1 MTMPIANTAP
11 RRETPVRKRDF
22 KALKGRLSLEF
33 NYSSQI
39 HEREAVRAW
48 NKFVPVAP
56 DVAYRMLTRDLPR
69 GTAVSFV
76 GLDTDG
82 TGLIKIEKEEKIGG
96 SVRDLF
102 SNSRHFKLE
111 DGKVE
116 SGSVSV
122 AGRRQGHGFGRITMR
137 NQIEFF
143 HACGVKKFEIFAA
156 SENGGYT
163 WARLGFLP
171 SDVDGD
177 LKSGVAR
184 DVRAHLRDLRLVL
197 DKKTVAKVESYL
209 RFRRRTDLWKIAD
222 MDVDLMPLLAP
233 ALADEA
239 GGPFSDKDRKELR
252 SRFGDDFRRAARD
265 GRPLPLGRVLL
276 TGTSWDGV
284 LDLNDR
290 RQMKRVG
297 AYCGGWKY
305 IDMP

>member
-1 MTMPIANTAP
+1 MAKLIANTAP
-11 RRETPVRKRDF
+11 HRDAPVRKRDF

-33 NYSSQI
+33 NYASEM

-48 NKFVPVAP
+48 NKFVPVTP

-69 GTAVSFV
+69 GTMVSFT

-82 TGLIKIEKEEKIGG
+82 TGSLTIEKDEKNGA
-96 SVRDLF
+96 SHRDVF
-102 SNSRHFKLE
+102 SNSRKFKLADE
-111 DGKVE
+111 TVE
-116 SGSVSV
+116 SGSVTV
-122 AGRRQGHGFGRITMR
+122 AGRRQGRGYGRLTMR

-171 SDVDGD
+171 SDVAGD
-177 LKSGVAR
+177 LKTGVAR
-184 DVRAHLRDLRLVL
+184 DVRSQLRDLRPVL
-197 DKKTVAKVESYL
+197 DDKTIGKVENYL

-222 MDVDLMPLLAP
+222 IEIDLMPLLAP
-233 ALADEA
+233 AFNDEA
-239 GGPFSDKDRKELR
+239 TGRFSAEQKDDLR
-252 SRFGDDFRRAARD
+252 SRFGEDFRKAARD

-276 TGTSWDGV
+276 TGTSWDGI

-290 RQMKRVG
+290 KQMKRVG

-305 IDMP
+305 IEMP

>member
-1 MTMPIANTAP
+1 MSKPIVNTAP
-11 RRETPVRKRDF
+11 HRDAPVTKRDF

-39 HEREAVRAW
+39 HERESVRAW
-48 NKFVPVAP
+48 NKFVPLTP

-69 GTAVSFV
+69 GTTVSFEA
-76 GLDTDG
+76 LDTDG
-82 TGLIKIEKEEKIGG
+82 TGFLKIEKEEKSGAN
-96 SVRDLF
+96 VRDLF
-102 SNSRHFKLE
+102 SNSRKFKLG

-122 AGRRQGHGFGRITMR
+122 AGRRQGRGFGRITMR

-171 SDVDGD
+171 SDVAGD
-177 LKSGVAR
+177 LKGGVAR
-184 DVRAHLRDLRLVL
+184 DVRKQLHDLRPVL
-197 DKKTVAKVESYL
+197 DDKTIAKVENCL
-209 RFRRRTDLWKIAD
+209 RFRRRTDLWRIAD
-222 MDVDLMPLLAP
+222 MDVDLVPLLAP
-233 ALADEA
+233 AFNEKADKRFTEEQ
-239 GGPFSDKDRKELR
+239 KEELC
-252 SRFGDDFRRAARD
+252 STFGEDFRKAQRD
-265 GRPLPLGRVLL
+265 NRPLPLGRVLL

-290 RQMKRVG
+290 KQMKRVG